1 MTIRLVG
8 ALVALTLGHL
18 ESSSVSTVCRYGAGD
33 SLLSPITS
41 SEAFVDDSSC
51 AIILTK
57 RAEIRDVVRQS
68 LKATGMKADN
78 IFPVMGEKE
87 CLEKLGTIEYGVLV
101 LDWEFSPEKI
111 QMVLKAN
118 RKEHRLESHLVFLVA
133 AHDEEAIVKVAQE
146 YYVNYVSIGEVT
158 TDTIRDQIKG
168 LVKDHKSTAPMR
180 KMLLAVDTCR
190 KAGDHANALEMLEKL
205 HARQPDN
212 ERVGLELAE
221 AFIHDEHWTMA
232 EDLLRALMQD
242 KEAAPRVKHLYARC
256 RMKQGDYNTAIA
268 SLKGAQL
275 LSPYNVERLLEM
287 GNLFLKLDRADE
299 AEAAFSEI
307 LSFSPASKPATFGK
321 SASKLLMGD
330 VNEAL
335 QILNGVANPR
345 ELSAI
350 FNTSAI
356 LAIKSQRYEAAFALY
371 QKALQLLAKKPK
383 LVSRILYN
391 MGIGFVKWGKND
403 KGLKCFEKAVELDP
417 TFPDAL
423 FNVKVLKTAPASGP
437 APALKDTSDLADSG
451 HDSIDGDIPL
461 MDISY
466 DQSEEEV
473 ELDDVLS
480 NISKVG

>member
-1 MTIRLVG
+1 VEDT
-8 ALVALTLGHL
+8 
-18 ESSSVSTVCRYGAGD
+18 
-33 SLLSPITS
+33 
-41 SEAFVDDSSC
+41 SC

-57 RAEIRDVVRQS
+57 RPEIRDVVRQS

-78 IFPVMGEKE
+78 IFPVMGETE
-87 CLEKLGTIEYGVLV
+87 CLEKIASIEYGILI

-111 QMVLKAN
+111 QLILKTN
-118 RKEHRLESHLVFLVA
+118 RKEHRLESHLVFLIA
-133 AHDEEAIVKVAQE
+133 AHDEDAIVKVAQE
-146 YYVNYVSIGEVT
+146 FYVNYISIGEVT
-158 TDTIRDQIKG
+158 TDTIRDQVKG
-168 LVKDHKSTAPMR
+168 LLKDFRSTSPMR

-205 HARQPDN
+205 HAKQPDH
-212 ERVGLELAE
+212 ERVGMELAE
-221 AFIHDEHWTMA
+221 AYIHEERWQLA
-232 EDLLRALMQD
+232 EDILRALLQEED
-242 KEAAPRVKHLYARC
+242 VSARVKHLFARC

-287 GNLFLKLDRADE
+287 GNLFLKLDRAEE
-299 AEAAFSEI
+299 AEEAFSEI
-307 LSFSPASKPATFGK
+307 LEFSPGSKPATFGK
-321 SASKLLMGD
+321 SASKLLMGE

-335 QILNGVANPR
+335 AILNGVANSR
-345 ELSAI
+345 ELSSI

-356 LAIKSQRYEAAFALY
+356 LAIKQQRYDAGFALY
-371 QKALQLLAKKPK
+371 QKALQLLSKKPK

-417 TFPDAL
+417 TFPDAS
-423 FNVKVLKTAPASGP
+423 FNIKVLKTAPTSGP
-437 APALKDTSDLADSG
+437 APTLKDSSDIAVAVADMS
-451 HDSIDGDIPL
+451 GDIPL
-461 MDISY
+461 MEIGY

-473 ELDDVLS
+473 ELDEVLS